1 MRTKGKY
8 IFCALFVFFVL
19 SAVSLGTAVADRP
32 RVEKIAAVIQD
43 SDSCSSV
50 GGKFDAIYQN
60 RKIDVV
66 FYFNSKEDKAIE
78 IYKGDKEWK
87 EGLGDVLCPQ
97 YRGEKKITLSGK
109 KVTLE
114 GEWRDWDKFIV
125 YEIYLP
131 EDKPE
136 KKKEK
141 LPF

>member
-1 MRTKGKY
+1 MRTTGKY
-8 IFCALFVFFVL
+8 FFCALFVFFALATVT
-19 SAVSLGTAVADRP
+19 LGTAVADRP
-32 RVEKIAAVIQD
+32 RVEKIEAVIKD

-50 GGKFDAIYQN
+50 GGKFDAIYHN

-66 FYFNSKEDKAIE
+66 FYFKSNEDKEIE

-87 EGLGDVLCPQ
+87 EGLEEVLCP
-97 YRGEKKITLSGK
+97 RKGEKKIALSGK

-114 GEWRDWDKFIV
+114 GEWRDLDKFIA

-131 EDKPE
+131 EEKPE

-141 LPF
+141 LKL